1 MKVIFLD
8 VDGVLNNWDTTVFT
22 AKGFQFVEDEKVA
35 LLKSIINATDAK
47 VVLSSDWRYDR
58 NSSDDSDFVELR
70 DKLSL
75 FNISFFDF
83 TPEITWDDR
92 GKEIQS
98 WLDSHPDV
106 TDFVII
112 DDRDDMQPNMD
123 HLVQTVLKDGLT
135 EELAAKAI
143 KMLNG
148 EVI

>member
-22 AKGFQFVEDEKVA
+22 AKGFQFVEDEKIA

-47 VVLSSDWRYDR
+47 IVLSSDWRYDR

-83 TPEITWDDR
+83 TPEITWNDR
-92 GKEIQS
+92 GKEIQA